1 MSLRCKKKPI
11 SNKRSYL
18 WFYSLL
24 IVITWPSKSLHLL
37 NEPSL
42 RLGLYLISC
51 FFGRIICVTAWRTRP
66 SKYQVPWSDGFL
78 GYIMSYTAKN
88 QLVGNLGWDKQRFG
102 QTLIHGLTTFAH
114 KLSIPPWTVIFSVHQ
129 KSPFSAEKV
138 TWRCYK
144 CVTTSLYASLILL
157 KLPLK

>member
-1 MSLRCKKKPI
+1 M
-11 SNKRSYL
+11 

-78 GYIMSYTAKN
+78 GYIMSYTAKKSTRR
-88 QLVGNLGWDKQRFG
+88 QLGMG
-102 QTLIHGLTTFAH
+102 QTEIRANIDTWPYNFCSQIKYTTLNCHLLF
-114 KLSIPPWTVIFSVHQ
+114 HQ

-138 TWRCYK
+138 TLRCYK